1 MQKSNLKTCAIVLIC
16 MCLNVNAQTKKFV
29 CTPENGQTQ
38 IYFQG
43 KLFVLSVTNK
53 CLSLQNMERK
63 NTTWSWKIH
72 TTNSLGNAEGAR
84 ATNCNDP
91 SSVSVGEPAVWYSA
105 DKTLHIYSVKQ
116 KDTFNCEIAP

>member
-1 MQKSNLKTCAIVLIC
+1 MQMLLLKLCLPVLL
-16 MCLNVNAQTKKFV
+16 CLCFNVNAQTKKYV

-43 KLFVLSVTNK
+43 KLFALSVTNK

-63 NTTWSWKIH
+63 NATWSWKVH

-91 SSVSVGEPAVWYSA
+91 TSASVGEPAVWYSA

>member
-1 MQKSNLKTCAIVLIC
+1 MQKLFLKLCALVFL
-16 MCLNVNAQTKKFV
+16 CLYANANAQTKKYV

-43 KLFVLSVTNK
+43 KLFAFSVTNK

-63 NTTWSWKIH
+63 SATWSWRVH
-72 TTNSLGNAEGAR
+72 ATNSLGDAEGAR

-91 SSVSVGEPAVWYSA
+91 TSVSVGEPAVWYSS
-105 DKTLHIYSVKQ
+105 DKTLHVYSVKQ
-116 KDTFNCEIAP
+116 KDTFKCEIAP

>member
-1 MQKSNLKTCAIVLIC
+1 MRTFLQRIIISALLCFCFIA
-16 MCLNVNAQTKKFV
+16 NAQNKKYV
-29 CTPENGQTQ
+29 CTPENQQTQ

-43 KLFVLSVTNK
+43 KLFALSVTNK

-63 NTTWSWKIH
+63 NATWSWKVH
-72 TTNSLGNAEGAR
+72 TTNSLGDAEGVR

-91 SSVSVGEPAVWYSA
+91 TSVSVGEPAVWYSS
-105 DKTLHIYSVKQ
+105 DKNLHVLSARQ